1 MSVNSNH
8 SLALTAEAQ
17 KRIGQLETLWGRACI
32 GLALLTAYHQAPAP
46 RSAADI
52 GTMAGV
58 SEDTALRYLR
68 KLANIGRVELSKAG
82 RCTLYACP
90 PHLAERTLAILAAEP
105 SPA

>member
-1 MSVNSNH
+1 VPITSHH
-8 SLALTAEAQ
+8 SLALAAEAQ
-17 KRIGQLETLWGRACI
+17 KRLRQLETLWGRACI
-32 GLALLTAYHQAPAP
+32 GLALLTAYHQGEAP

-90 PHLAERTLAILAAEP
+90 PHLAERTLAILAAKPVP
-105 SPA
+105 S